1 MVNKR
6 ATAVLCDFGLAKAL
20 EEIPSPLV
28 TAENPPK
35 GTANYMSP
43 ELLGPE
49 GVHTLQSD
57 IWAWGCVL
65 MEVSRPFP
73 SISTGSTFLV
83 LSDRM
88 R

>member
-1 MVNKR
+1 MVSKR

-28 TAENPPK
+28 TADNPPK

-43 ELLGPE
+43 ELLAQE

-73 SISTGSTFLV
+73 SISTGSTYFV
-83 LSDRM
+83 LLDHM
-88 R
+88 Q